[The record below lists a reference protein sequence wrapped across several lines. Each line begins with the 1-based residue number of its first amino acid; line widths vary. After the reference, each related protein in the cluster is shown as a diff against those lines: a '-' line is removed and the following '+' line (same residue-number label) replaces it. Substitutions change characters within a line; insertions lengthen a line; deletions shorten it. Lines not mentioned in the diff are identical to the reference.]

1 MPMAP
6 CTSTSPRCSKSWA
19 WPTRRRIAIGWLRKS
34 TSTWLRF
41 RRAQPSRTNEGT
53 LDQSISQPGAN
64 PQAGAQADQPQI
76 GATPARGSHLREAQG
91 VLPGRAHTLLLLR
104 SICAQGMPDIASPS
118 WSRRAALPRRTILAD
133 GKRHPSRLD
142 PQPPRG
148 SHPARAPGRTGG
160 MGSVSTARRK
170 ITSMPGEEEL
180 ERMRKMQEEL
190 PQQLKSDYVG
200 QARHTTPTQQFR
212 DECNQLR
219 ALIDGIGKEVLKFR
233 TNPPRWEQADNGEVI
248 ANIMLSYRH
257 LEDARMRLGKAIQA
271 TEGGVSIYDR
281 KS

>member
-1 MPMAP
+1 
-6 CTSTSPRCSKSWA
+6 
-19 WPTRRRIAIGWLRKS
+19 
-34 TSTWLRF
+34 
-41 RRAQPSRTNEGT
+41 
-53 LDQSISQPGAN
+53 
-64 PQAGAQADQPQI
+64 
-76 GATPARGSHLREAQG
+76 
-91 VLPGRAHTLLLLR
+91 
-104 SICAQGMPDIASPS
+104 
-118 WSRRAALPRRTILAD
+118 
-133 GKRHPSRLD
+133 
-142 PQPPRG
+142 
-148 SHPARAPGRTGG
+148 
-160 MGSVSTARRK
+160 
-170 ITSMPGEEEL
+170 MPGEEEL